1 VSPYRRLAL
10 YWGVTPVLSSPA
22 VTINEVIESAETV
35 LRERNLAAS
44 GEHVV
49 IIAAMPVGAGETTNM
64 LKLHRMP

>member
-1 VSPYRRLAL
+1 
-10 YWGVTPVLSSPA
+10 
-22 VTINEVIESAETV
+22 V